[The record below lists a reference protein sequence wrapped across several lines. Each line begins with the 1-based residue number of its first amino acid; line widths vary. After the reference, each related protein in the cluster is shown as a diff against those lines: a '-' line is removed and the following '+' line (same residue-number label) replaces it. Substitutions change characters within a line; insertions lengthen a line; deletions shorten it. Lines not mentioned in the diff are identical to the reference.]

1 MFVFSSMLIYFFS
14 IIIAISAMTFVVLLT
29 VANEVS
35 RRRQLFSLMVF
46 CASNFCVETLY
57 LWMTI
62 QDSLL
67 HYYHYNLF
75 IRLTDSCLYTLQ
87 AYSWCRY
94 LLFFHSDKTSVHS
107 GKVCT
112 CISALVLLIG
122 LFNYG
127 FFVDDKFLF
136 ISKYG
141 IILEVLDSTLL
152 SVMLIYTAFS
162 RRNAV
167 HIRYFKQFNLFITG
181 MLILIQWW
189 TSITMVVET
198 YLGLPFEAHEYL
210 TGSVQQMLI
219 ILAFAIYVYKTDY
232 SGRTLKEEILSKLN
246 KAGSS
251 GSDQTYKTFDNTVHI
266 EDKAVEGND
275 APAENDLLP
284 GNENNL
290 DNKPAVE
297 AVQSI
302 NSTEVQVADEEGSGI
317 EFVSKITV
325 NDVSPKKDKALQ
337 SDSAAEGNK
346 YMSEDGKAAADDV
359 MTMTIEELFN
369 IKHLTNR
376 EREVAMLAY
385 SGMTNPEIAEKL
397 FISEHTVKR
406 HMHSIFEKLEISAR
420 IELVHLM
427 NGK

>member
-35 RRRQLFSLMVF
+35 RRRQLFFLMVF

-75 IRLTDSCLYTLQ
+75 LRLTDSCLYTLQ
-87 AYSWCRY
+87 TYSWCRY
-94 LLFFHSDKTSVHS
+94 LLFFHSDRDSVHS

-136 ISKYG
+136 INRYG
-141 IILEVLDSTLL
+141 IILEMLDSTLL
-152 SVMLIYTAFS
+152 SVMLIYTAIS

-167 HIRYFKQFNLFITG
+167 RIKYFKQFNLFITG

-198 YLGLPFEAHEYL
+198 YLGLPFEAHEYM
-210 TGSVQQMLI
+210 TGSLQQMLI

-246 KAGSS
+246 KSGSS
-251 GSDQTYKTFDNTVHI
+251 GSDQVYKAFENTVSV
-266 EDKAVEGND
+266 ENKLVEGND
-275 APAENDLLP
+275 APTENDLLP
-284 GNENNL
+284 DNEIGS
-290 DNKPAVE
+290 DNKPSVE
-297 AVQSI
+297 AVPDI
-302 NSTEVQVADEEGSGI
+302 NITEAKPSAEADSGKEPVTEINVEDASTAM
-317 EFVSKITV
+317 
-325 NDVSPKKDKALQ
+325 DKATQ
-337 SDSAAEGNK
+337 TDSAAESSK
-346 YMSEDGKAAADDV
+346 YMSEDGKAVADDV
-359 MTMTIEELFN
+359 MTLTIEELFN

>member
-35 RRRQLFSLMVF
+35 RRRQLFFLMVF

-67 HYYHYNLF
+67 HFYHYNLF

-94 LLFFHSDKTSVHS
+94 LLFFHSDKASVHS

-112 CISALVLLIG
+112 CISALVLFIG

-136 ISKYG
+136 INKYG
-141 IILEVLDSTLL
+141 IILEMLNSTLL
-152 SVMLIYTAFS
+152 SAMLIYTAIS
-162 RRNAV
+162 RRNSV
-167 HIRYFKQFNLFITG
+167 HIKYFKQFNLFITG

-189 TSITMVVET
+189 TSINMVIET
-198 YLGLPFEAHEYL
+198 YLGLPFEAHEYMS
-210 TGSVQQMLI
+210 GSLQQMLI

-246 KAGSS
+246 KSGSF
-251 GSDQTYKTFDNTVHI
+251 GSDQTYTTFDNTVSA
-266 EDKAVEGND
+266 EDKVVEFND

-284 GNENNL
+284 DNESSC
-290 DNKPAVE
+290 DNKLSVE

-302 NSTEVQVADEEGSGI
+302 NSTKVQTSDTEGSYLK
-317 EFVSKITV
+317 FVSEIAV
-325 NDVSPKKDKALQ
+325 NDVSSKENKAPQ
-337 SDSAAEGNK
+337 SESTAESNK
-346 YMSEDGKAAADDV
+346 YISEDGKSAADDIK
-359 MTMTIEELFN
+359 TLTIEELFN

>member
-35 RRRQLFSLMVF
+35 RRRQLFFLMVF

-136 ISKYG
+136 INRYG
-141 IILEVLDSTLL
+141 IILEMLDSTLL
-152 SVMLIYTAFS
+152 SVMLIYTAIS

-167 HIRYFKQFNLFITG
+167 RIKYFKQFNLFITG

-198 YLGLPFEAHEYL
+198 YLGLPFEAHEYM
-210 TGSVQQMLI
+210 TGSLQQMLI

-246 KAGSS
+246 KSGSS
-251 GSDQTYKTFDNTVHI
+251 GSDQVYKAFENTVSVENKI
-266 EDKAVEGND
+266 VEGND
-275 APAENDLLP
+275 APAENDQLP
-284 GNENNL
+284 DNEIGS
-290 DNKPAVE
+290 DNKPSVE
-297 AVQSI
+297 AVSDI
-302 NSTEVQVADEEGSGI
+302 NITEAEPSTEADSGK
-317 EFVSKITV
+317 EPVTEITV
-325 NDVSPKKDKALQ
+325 NDASPNKDKALQ
-337 SDSAAEGNK
+337 SDSPAESSK
-346 YMSEDGKAAADDV
+346 YMSEDDKSAADDV
-359 MTMTIEELFN
+359 KTLTIDELFN
-369 IKHLTNR
+369 MKHLTNR

>member
-1 MFVFSSMLIYFFS
+1 
-14 IIIAISAMTFVVLLT
+14 
-29 VANEVS
+29 
-35 RRRQLFSLMVF
+35 MVF

-87 AYSWCRY
+87 TYSWCRY

-107 GKVCT
+107 GRVCT
-112 CISALVLLIG
+112 CISALILLIG

-141 IILEVLDSTLL
+141 IVLEMLNSTLL
-152 SVMLIYTAFS
+152 SMILIYTAFS

-189 TSITMVVET
+189 TSITMVIET
-198 YLGLPFEAHEYL
+198 YLGLPFEAHEYM
-210 TGSVQQMLI
+210 TGSLQQMLI

-232 SGRTLKEEILSKLN
+232 SGRTLKEEILSRLN
-246 KAGSS
+246 KSGSS
-251 GSDQTYKTFDNTVHI
+251 GSDQAYKTFENTVSV
-266 EDKAVEGND
+266 EDKVVEGND
-275 APAENDLLP
+275 AAAENDLLP
-284 GNENNL
+284 DNDIGS
-290 DNKPAVE
+290 DNKPSVE
-297 AVQSI
+297 AVPDIYISEAKPSAEADSGKEPI
-302 NSTEVQVADEEGSGI
+302 TEIAVEDTSTAM
-317 EFVSKITV
+317 
-325 NDVSPKKDKALQ
+325 NKATQ
-337 SDSAAEGNK
+337 TDSAAESNK